1 MGCSVHLT
9 CMRLCGMGAWKLIGA
24 IYAMKWKLVRANYGK
39 FEIPCN
45 NAKRIS
51 RVEKSL
57 KTSISKNIGSV
68 SCQIDMLYL
77 WMDIHDEDAGVEKE
91 PPRPRREKTRVAVV
105 GSSMVRGLEHMMS
118 DLNIWY
124 LLLHEP
130 QCQADHIECLIRQLT
145 RASNEV
151 TVLQIRSNNMLDGP
165 ALTLIDRFDGLLDD
179 VTHLRPLAQ
188 VSVAS
193 LHLRINSLSYHDKDS
208 KGTNQF
214 NKKGGYHYTDV
225 IMGAMA
231 SQITSLTIVYP
242 IVYSDLDQRK
252 HESSASLAFVRGIH
266 RRPVNSPHK
275 WPVTRK
281 TLPFDDVIMTF
292 SFLHPL

>member
-1 MGCSVHLT
+1 
-9 CMRLCGMGAWKLIGA
+9 
-24 IYAMKWKLVRANYGK
+24 MKTPVWRKNRQGHA
-39 FEIPCN
+39 
-45 NAKRIS
+45 
-51 RVEKSL
+51 EK
-57 KTSISKNIGSV
+57 
-68 SCQIDMLYL
+68 
-77 WMDIHDEDAGVEKE
+77 
-91 PPRPRREKTRVAVV
+91 RREWLLWAALWWEA
-105 GSSMVRGLEHMMS
+105 S
-118 DLNIWY
+118 NIWWVTLTFDTCCY
-124 LLLHEP
+124 TNP
-130 QCQADHIECLIRQLT
+130 SAKADHIECLIRQLT

-252 HESSASLAFVRGIH
+252 HESSASLAFVRRH
-266 RRPVNSPHK
+266 VNSPHK

-281 TLPFDDVIMTF
+281 TFPFDDVIMTF